1 MANITDIIEE
11 YIKARIGRS
20 NSGVIIFRRGELAEK
35 FSCVPSQI
43 NYVLSTR
50 FSSSRGYIVETRR
63 GGGGF
68 IRIIRIP
75 LEDSEELLDIVY
87 EKIGDQIGM
96 NEAIGLIRYLFEED
110 IISRREA
117 HLMETV
123 IEVAAPDHGHPEAR
137 RNRAVIL
144 KSMLMVLLRHKK

>member
-1 MANITDIIEE
+1 M
-11 YIKARIGRS
+11 
-20 NSGVIIFRRGELAEK
+20 
-35 FSCVPSQI
+35 
-43 NYVLSTR
+43 
-50 FSSSRGYIVETRR
+50 ETRR

-75 LEDSEELLDIVY
+75 LEESEELLDIVY
-87 EKIGDQIGM
+87 EKIGDQIGI

-123 IEVAAPDHGHPEAR
+123 IEVAAPDHSHPEAR